1 MSVHLQGVFMNSSNT
16 GANLLQG
23 EPTLVPASLEDY
35 PIIQNMARLY
45 VYDLSRSCGF
55 ISKDWALP
63 ETGLYESFDFKNYFV
78 EDSRRAY
85 FIKVGDELAGFV
97 LLNRV
102 CIDSYSDWN
111 MGEFF
116 ILAKF
121 QGIGVGTAIAQM
133 LFTLLPGTWEVSVI
147 PQNSAAIAFWEKAIS
162 RHTRGDFSRKTKRI
176 TFDPDQPLRIV
187 FSFK

>member
-1 MSVHLQGVFMNSSNT
+1 MSPSNT
-16 GANLLQG
+16 DTFRPQG

-35 PIIQNMARLY
+35 PIIQNMARFY

-63 ETGLYESFDFKNYFV
+63 ESGLYESFDFKNYFV

-85 FIKVGDELAGFV
+85 LIKVGDELAGFV

-102 CIDSYSDWN
+102 CLDPYSDWN

-121 QGIGVGTAIAQM
+121 QGIGVGTAIAQT
-133 LFTLLPGTWEVSVI
+133 LFTLLSGTWEVSVI
-147 PQNSAAIAFWEKAIS
+147 PQNTAAISFWKKVIS
-162 RHTRGDFSRKTKRI
+162 RHTRGDFRCKTRRI
-176 TFDPDQPLRIV
+176 NFDPDQPLRIV